1 MASSAHSV
9 AAPDAGARRENGDL
23 FDSLAVWLVIA
34 LLVVTL
40 LGSIV
45 GLMLIYFGDSIAAPS
60 WDERSVPAATTN

>member
-9 AAPDAGARRENGDL
+9 AVPDTAGRREKGDL

-45 GLMLIYFGDSIAAPS
+45 GLMLIYYGDSFAVPS
-60 WDERSVPAATTN
+60 WDERSVPAATTH

>member
-9 AAPDAGARRENGDL
+9 AAPDAAARRENGDL

-40 LGSIV
+40 FGSV
-45 GLMLIYFGDSIAAPS
+45 AGLMLIYFGDSVAVPS